1 MTNYNLNAQTQQ
13 LMLLNTSSNSQL
25 LKPES
30 TINSEYQ
37 SQQSQSQEEP
47 GPTSTDIPTHLP
59 CCFCGELLPID
70 QFGVNNTK
78 PERHCK
84 QNGCISCK
92 AKYDREYAK
101 ANPLKKALSSA
112 KYEAKGRKRNVPKEF
127 DLDEEHLKQLD
138 TDTCPLLGIPIQWN
152 VGKHQGK
159 GNAKPGQSWQ
169 SKDSKS
175 LDRIRSTKGYLK
187 GNVQIIS
194 WRANHLK
201 GDATL
206 EEMVLMGE
214 WAKQQILY
222 ETIN

>member
-1 MTNYNLNAQTQQ
+1 MTLNSTLNTQQ
-13 LMLLNTSSNSQL
+13 LELG
-25 LKPES
+25 S
-30 TINSEYQ
+30 TINSEPL
-37 SQQSQSQEEP
+37 SQQSQSQEEL
-47 GPTSTDIPTHLP
+47 GQKSTDIPTHLD
-59 CCFCGELLPID
+59 CCFCGESLPID
-70 QFGVNNTK
+70 QFGLHSSM
-78 PERHCK
+78 PHRHFK

-92 AKYDREYAK
+92 AKYDREYVK

-112 KYEAKGRKRNVPKEF
+112 KYTAKGRRVNVPQEF
-127 DLDEEHLKQLD
+127 DIDEEHLKQLD

-175 LDRIRSTKGYLK
+175 LDRIRSTKGYIK

-194 WRANHLK
+194 WRANSLK

-206 EEMVLMGE
+206 EEMVLIGK
-214 WAKQQILY
+214 WAEQQLIN
-222 ETIN
+222 ETTN